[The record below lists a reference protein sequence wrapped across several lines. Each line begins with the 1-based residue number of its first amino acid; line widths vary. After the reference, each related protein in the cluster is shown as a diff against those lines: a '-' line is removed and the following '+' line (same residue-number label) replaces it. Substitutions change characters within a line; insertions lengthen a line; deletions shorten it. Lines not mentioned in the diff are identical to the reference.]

1 MVTPGPVAPQPQEA
15 EPIRPT
21 RPLPGSNLPPAR
33 DSVLQNLPL
42 PLVGTINRLNF
53 EGVTANGFAP
63 PDTNGSVGL
72 TQFFQITNVEFAI
85 YDKTSGATLLGPALI
100 DSLWSGFGGDCELA
114 GNGDDPVVV

>member
-1 MVTPGPVAPQPQEA
+1 
-15 EPIRPT
+15 
-21 RPLPGSNLPPAR
+21 
-33 DSVLQNLPL
+33 
-42 PLVGTINRLNF
+42 LVGTINRLNF